1 MATPPLPT
9 AGYSG
14 KPLVTK
20 LGIKPGM
27 KTAFLNVP
35 ENYFEDVLGPLPE
48 DCILLESTEAGGL
61 DFIHV
66 FWSWQADMEAVFPNL
81 RDAIHKSGMIWISWP
96 KKAAKL
102 PGDLNENAIREYGLA
117 IGLVDVKVCA
127 VDERWSGL
135 KFVFRVKD
143 R

>member
-1 MATPPLPT
+1 MATTVNSP

-14 KPLVTK
+14 KPLLSK
-20 LGIKPGM
+20 LGIKSGM
-27 KTAFLNVP
+27 KVAFLHVP
-35 ENYFEDVLGPLPE
+35 NNYFEEVLGPLPE
-48 DCILLESTEAGGL
+48 DCDLVESIDGGGL
-61 DFIHV
+61 DFIHA
-66 FWSWQADMEAVFPNL
+66 FMIWQADLETLFPKL
-81 RDAIHKSGMIWISWP
+81 RDAIHKSGMVWISWP

-102 PGDLNENAIREYGLA
+102 PGDLNENAIRDFALA

-135 KFVFRVKD
+135 KFVFRTKD